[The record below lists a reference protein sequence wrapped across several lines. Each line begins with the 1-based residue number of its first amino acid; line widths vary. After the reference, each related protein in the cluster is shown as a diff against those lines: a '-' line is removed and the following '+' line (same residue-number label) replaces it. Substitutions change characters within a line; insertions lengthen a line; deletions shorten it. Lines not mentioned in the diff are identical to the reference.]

1 MEYTQDIYIEP
12 DYNAGLDENANTEIY
27 MIEMR
32 EQAQELIKKLRQKEA
47 EMKQQQKS
55 HDPKVRSHTTV
66 YYNDK
71 PTKYGI

>member
-1 MEYTQDIYIEP
+1 MEYTQDIFIEP
-12 DYNAGLDENANTEIY
+12 DYNVGLDENANTEIY
-27 MIEMR
+27 MMEMR
-32 EQAQELIKKLRQKEA
+32 EQAQELIKKFKQRES
-47 EMKQQQKS
+47 EMKQQKS